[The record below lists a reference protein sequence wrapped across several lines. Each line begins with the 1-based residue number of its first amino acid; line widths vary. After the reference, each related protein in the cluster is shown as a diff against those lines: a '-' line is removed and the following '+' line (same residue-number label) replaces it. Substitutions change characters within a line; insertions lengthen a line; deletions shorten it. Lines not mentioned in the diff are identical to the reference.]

1 MKIIAVLNYEA
12 LSCCAAD
19 IVEAQIRQKPDT
31 CLVTVTGMLLVRLT
45 TGVFLTL
52 PSTAAVSP
60 SVTSA
65 TSFATGNCT
74 YVLG

>member
-1 MKIIAVLNYEA
+1 MYG
-12 LSCCAAD
+12 
-19 IVEAQIRQKPDT
+19 IRNHTSSSSASSVPMV
-31 CLVTVTGMLLVRLT
+31 VTVTGMLLVRLT

>member
-1 MKIIAVLNYEA
+1 MYG
-12 LSCCAAD
+12 
-19 IVEAQIRQKPDT
+19 IRNHTSSSSVSSVPMV
-31 CLVTVTGMLLVRLT
+31 VTVTGMLLVRLT